1 MFTFPSFVILFEA
14 NSIKGSLEK
23 FIIFNQLILSPTTG
37 SADSDTFKCKYTS
50 SSSSAYCNG
59 YRTVSVCNRSG
70 YTFCGKVNS
79 DWISY
84 RETNPTQNMIGGGG
98 SGNGRQ
104 QRNLLEINNA
114 ENRKAFMFRNENKR
128 ATKRV
133 NERGM
138 EEVKTIF
145 KNHVYTNV
153 KKQHFLAIGI
163 YIVYTWM

>member
-1 MFTFPSFVILFEA
+1 
-14 NSIKGSLEK
+14 
-23 FIIFNQLILSPTTG
+23 
-37 SADSDTFKCKYTS
+37 
-50 SSSSAYCNG
+50 
-59 YRTVSVCNRSG
+59 
-70 YTFCGKVNS
+70 
-79 DWISY
+79 
-84 RETNPTQNMIGGGG
+84 MIGGGG